1 MILIREATFD
11 DVDEIID
18 LFMSTVK
25 AVNKR
30 DYSPEQIAVWAS
42 TKDRNTW
49 GKKIES
55 QHFYVANI
63 DDQIVGFSSIDDTGY
78 LDFMYVHKDF
88 QGCGIAK
95 ALLEEVEFKA
105 RRLQL
110 TRIHS
115 SVSITAQPFFRS
127 RGFETYDQE
136 HKELKGIAFTNA
148 LMEKVL
154 Q

>member
-18 LFMSTVK
+18 LFISTVK

-30 DYSPEQIAVWAS
+30 DYSAEQIAAWTSA
-42 TKDRNTW
+42 KDRSIW
-49 GKKIES
+49 CKKIES

-78 LDFMYVHKDF
+78 VDFLYVHKDF
-88 QGCGIAK
+88 QGIGIAK
-95 ALLEEVEFKA
+95 ALLEEIEHKA
-105 RRLQL
+105 RKLQL

-115 SVSITAQPFFRS
+115 SVSITAQPFFKS
-127 RGFETYDQE
+127 RGFETYNQE